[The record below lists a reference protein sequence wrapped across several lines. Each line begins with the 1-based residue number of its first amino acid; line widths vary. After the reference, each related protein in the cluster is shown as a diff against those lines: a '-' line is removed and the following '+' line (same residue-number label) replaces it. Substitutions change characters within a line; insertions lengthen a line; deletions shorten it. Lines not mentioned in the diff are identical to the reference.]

1 MMLDNMLGR
10 LHVARGGERLRHMSR
25 GRLWLSRGPDW
36 SNMRGGR
43 DHHAFLRRG
52 RGSSPSP
59 SPANLHYQ
67 THLAGSHLT
76 RVPLD
81 LSLTVS
87 N

>member
-25 GRLWLSRGPDW
+25 WWLRLSRGPGW

-43 DHHAFLRRG
+43 DHHAFLRWG

-59 SPANLHYQ
+59 TYLH
-67 THLAGSHLT
+67 
-76 RVPLD
+76 
-81 LSLTVS
+81 
-87 N
+87 